1 MSILKNYIIFF
12 TLLLLF
18 ACNQKKEEVNTDAV
32 STNDSLKSEFSNIK
46 SISETLSPEAKAKT
60 VNWEDYHQLD
70 RLLTDF
76 YTISPKE
83 ALNLSKELATTTTR
97 LKDSLP
103 IEEFKR
109 PDVMIR
115 INVLNNYALRLADMA
130 SIPSIT
136 DTEVDQEIQHLLDSY
151 SALNAKINNIA
162 HQEKIERELSD
173 FEDSLTPLKEGS
185 GKGDIVNKTLR
196 EPVKH

>member
-1 MSILKNYIIFF
+1 MSILKNYTIFF

-185 GKGDIVNKTLR
+185 VKGDIVNKTLP

>member
-173 FEDSLTPLKEGS
+173 FEDSLNPLKEGS
-185 GKGDIVNKTLR
+185 VKGDIVNKTLP
-196 EPVKH
+196 EPLKH

>member
-173 FEDSLTPLKEGS
+173 FEDSLNPLKEGS
-185 GKGDIVNKTLR
+185 VKGDIVNKTLP

>member
-1 MSILKNYIIFF
+1 MSFLKNYIFLF
-12 TLLLLF
+12 TFILLV
-18 ACNQKKEEVNTDAV
+18 ACNQKSEEISKDAV
-32 STNDSLKSEFSNIK
+32 SANDSLKSEFSNIK
-46 SISETLSPEAKAKT
+46 SISETLSPEAKEKT
-60 VNWEDYHQLD
+60 ASWEDYHQLD

-83 ALNLSKELATTTTR
+83 ALNLSKELASTTTR
-97 LKDSLP
+97 LKDSLR

-136 DTEVDQEIQHLLDSY
+136 DAEVDLEIQHLLDSY

-162 HQEKIERELSD
+162 HQEKIERELGD
-173 FEDSLTPLKEGS
+173 FEENLAPVKEEI
-185 GKGDIVNKTLR
+185 KKDNIVNKTLP